1 MGAGRG
7 ARAAGAAAA
16 GRGAPRV
23 AWVRP
28 AEATGGTAAGGGPAS
43 PFVHAGGAAGAGAP
57 VPWGAALAQL
67 GRRLAFAV
75 PGAELVPVGADML
88 AGGAPL
94 PPADLVLGAGLGEA
108 EAEAVRSACV
118 DSANVLFF
126 QSWEGLPRRL
136 GGVDVGGAAAAVPW
150 TRARAARD
158 LAEAAEEIF
167 QRATPDDA
175 LQSVLK
181 LVDAHVAP
189 VEAMRVKRDTGPR
202 ELWSIVSNCGGE
214 VLDCV
219 RDPECKAAL
228 DCLTECEDSDQVAQ
242 YRCIASYESDLF
254 TKFSQCILQTHN
266 CLDNKADIPAEP
278 RPPVMPTFRGAALT
292 HAAAYAILRG
302 HLETEMEGDRP
313 GSAVRE
319 ASWRVVAGQNAAYD
333 AFPCQYQL
341 FYPGRGKTAFW
352 YDPVFKVQTLDNRE
366 VWRSRHYRVQRG
378 KSPGHFTFTVLDNGV
393 LSREEWRII
402 HCEDDLSWVLF
413 FYSGAASA
421 AGLSYTGAILASRTG
436 EWPGEEHQAALE
448 EALERA
454 SLKPWELYNVDNCSC
469 SGAPLRLE
477 TEMGE
482 MPQ

>member
-1 MGAGRG
+1 
-7 ARAAGAAAA
+7 
-16 GRGAPRV
+16 
-23 AWVRP
+23 
-28 AEATGGTAAGGGPAS
+28 
-43 PFVHAGGAAGAGAP
+43 
-57 VPWGAALAQL
+57 
-67 GRRLAFAV
+67 
-75 PGAELVPVGADML
+75 
-88 AGGAPL
+88 
-94 PPADLVLGAGLGEA
+94 
-108 EAEAVRSACV
+108 
-118 DSANVLFF
+118 
-126 QSWEGLPRRL
+126 
-136 GGVDVGGAAAAVPW
+136 
-150 TRARAARD
+150 
-158 LAEAAEEIF
+158 
-167 QRATPDDA
+167 
-175 LQSVLK
+175 LK

-214 VLDCV
+214 VLECV
-219 RDPECKAAL
+219 SDPECKAAL
-228 DCLTECEDSDQVAQ
+228 DCLTECEDSDQVGQ

-266 CLDNKADIPAEP
+266 CLNNEANIPAEP
-278 RPPVMPTFRGAALT
+278 RPPVMSTFRGAALT
-292 HAAAYAILRG
+292 HAAAYVILRG
-302 HLETEMEGDRP
+302 HLREGDGP
-313 GSAVRE
+313 ESAVQE
-319 ASWRVVAGQNAAYD
+319 ASWRVIAGQNAAYD

-341 FYPGRGKTAFW
+341 FYPGRGKTSFW

-378 KSPGHFTFTVLDNGV
+378 KSPGLFTFTVLDNGV

-402 HCEDDLSWVLF
+402 HCEDDLSWALF

-436 EWPGEEHQAALE
+436 EWPGEEHQATLA